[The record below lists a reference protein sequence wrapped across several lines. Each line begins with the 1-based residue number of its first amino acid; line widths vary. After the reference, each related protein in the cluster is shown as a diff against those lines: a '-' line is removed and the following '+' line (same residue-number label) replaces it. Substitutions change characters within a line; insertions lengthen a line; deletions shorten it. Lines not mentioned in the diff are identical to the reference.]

1 MRPIILLLLD
11 LLAVIGAAIAALLLR
26 DNLEFSLQRL
36 EDLLP
41 YIFFSAV
48 AAATVLPIVGTSR
61 GFWHYSTFNDF
72 LRIVLAA
79 FLIVLA
85 ATSVTFAYN
94 RLDGLAR
101 AVPVLHLILI
111 IAVMSA
117 LRAIMRMHHA
127 VRLRPKI
134 EPTLDG
140 SPDAENVLLVGVNV
154 IAELFVRSAREFS
167 PDSIQVVGVLGAN
180 DRHRGRLMHG
190 VSILGRP
197 DDLSIVL
204 RQLEVH
210 GVSVRRIVVTA
221 PLSELTPAARDVL
234 REVEDGSSIV
244 VDYFSE
250 RVGFMERQGSQS
262 PATPHAAKDDMDW
275 PLPSLKDVARSAVL
289 AQPYWQWK
297 RLFDIVVSFI
307 LIVLTA
313 PVMLL
318 IAVGVAMDV
327 GTPVLFWQERPGVLA
342 RRLRL
347 YKFRTMHS
355 VHNVAGKRIPEDR
368 RSSVLGRFL
377 RRSRLDELP
386 QLFHILAGQMSFVG
400 PRPLLSAEQAA
411 RHSGRLAVRPG
422 LTGWAQVHGGRAVS
436 ADDKAAMDLWYIRN
450 ASFRI
455 DFEIALKTLHM
466 VFFGERAN
474 EGVIA
479 QAWKDAELWQ
489 SQLASRRDAA
499 EGFAQAALARSAA

>member
-11 LLAVIGAAIAALLLR
+11 LLAIVGAAIAALLLR
-26 DNLEFSLQRL
+26 DNLEFSAQRL
-36 EDLLP
+36 EDLQP
-41 YIFFSAV
+41 YVLFSAV
-48 AAATVLPIVGTSR
+48 AAATVVPIVGTSR
-61 GFWHYSTFNDF
+61 SFWHYSTFNDF

-85 ATSVTFAYN
+85 ATSLAFAYN

-101 AVPVLHLILI
+101 AVPILHLILI

-127 VRLRPKI
+127 VRLRPRI
-134 EPTLDG
+134 EPALDAT
-140 SPDAENVLLVGVNV
+140 PDTEYVLLVGVNV
-154 IAELFVRSAREFS
+154 IAELFVRSAREFT
-167 PDSIQVVGVLGAN
+167 PDSIHVVGVLGAN
-180 DRHRGRLMHG
+180 DRHRGRLLHG

-197 DDLSIVL
+197 DDLTIVL

-210 GVSVRRIVVTA
+210 GIAVRRIVVA
-221 PLSELTPAARDVL
+221 IRLSELSPAARDVL
-234 REVEDGSSIV
+234 REVEDGSNIV

-250 RVGFMERQGSQS
+250 RLGFMERQGSAS
-262 PATPHAAKDDMDW
+262 TESRPVAKDDSDW
-275 PLPSLKDVARSAVL
+275 PLPSLKDVARSATL
-289 AQPYWQWK
+289 ARPYWQRK
-297 RLFDIVVSFI
+297 RLFDIAVSLV
-307 LIVLTA
+307 LIVATA
-313 PVMLL
+313 PLMLL

-327 GTPVLFWQERPGVLA
+327 GTPVPFWQERPGVLG

-347 YKFRTMHS
+347 YKFRTMRS
-355 VHNVAGKRIPEDR
+355 LHNVAGKRIPEDR

-400 PRPLLSAEQAA
+400 PRPLLSAEQTT

-450 ASFRI
+450 ASFRL

-474 EGVIA
+474 ESVIA
-479 QAWKDAELWQ
+479 LAWKDCREL
-489 SQLASRRDAA
+489 AIPT
-499 EGFAQAALARSAA
+499 GVALR